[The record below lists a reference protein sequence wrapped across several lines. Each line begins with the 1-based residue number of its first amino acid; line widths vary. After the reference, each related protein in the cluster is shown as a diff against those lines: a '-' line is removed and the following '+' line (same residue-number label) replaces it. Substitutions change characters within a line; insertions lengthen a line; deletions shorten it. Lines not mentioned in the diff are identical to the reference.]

1 MKQSAYESENFTKTA
16 ILVVFVLI
24 LLFIIMLYAPWLI
37 FREKLHGKPEAEFI
51 QREQDWFAK
60 SDSWPWKEAES
71 VVYDY
76 RKPTYGRRFSKAD
89 PHFEFVKDPN
99 IEFVKD
105 PNIIDSTKK
114 TTKESYGEPPGM
126 VRSGPTHNE
135 MDEWGVRG
143 WANMPVQNEAN
154 TASSISHQIEWSA

>member
-1 MKQSAYESENFTKTA
+1 MNQSAYESENFTKTA

-37 FREKLHGKPEAEFI
+37 FKEKLHGKPEAEFI

>member
-1 MKQSAYESENFTKTA
+1 MNQSAYESENFTKTA

-37 FREKLHGKPEAEFI
+37 FKEKLHGKPEAEFI

-126 VRSGPTHNE
+126 VRSGPMHNE

>member
-1 MKQSAYESENFTKTA
+1 MNQSAYESENFTKTA

-37 FREKLHGKPEAEFI
+37 FKEKLHGKPEAEFI
-51 QREQDWFAK
+51 QREQDWFAN

-89 PHFEFVKDPN
+89 PHFEFVKDPHF
-99 IEFVKD
+99 EFVKD
-105 PNIIDSTKK
+105 PKIIDSTKK

>member
-1 MKQSAYESENFTKTA
+1 MNQSAYESENFTKTA

-37 FREKLHGKPEAEFI
+37 FKEKLHGKPEAEFI

-114 TTKESYGEPPGM
+114 TTK
-126 VRSGPTHNE
+126 
-135 MDEWGVRG
+135 
-143 WANMPVQNEAN
+143 
-154 TASSISHQIEWSA
+154 